1 VIRVLMLKPDLK
13 FQQTKNRKENMEKYK
28 LNKKDQEVI
37 DFTQNKLLPIA
48 NQVTR
53 FYSHWTKS
61 DEEEH
66 LQKAFLYECRQQEI
80 SLTRE
85 VAITQYYKDLA
96 FTEKELDFFVFPNQK
111 NITLPTGIF
120 IETKADYQNDT
131 GQTRLDGRY
140 QLFRYLYSSS
150 HNPDENL
157 KNANYGIFLI
167 WGQNYDHRQFQNLE
181 TFSIVEN
188 KVEAYIELW
197 RAVDDLKTKFTKIYQ
212 SKSVEIL
219 IDTLSKDNLIKLCI
233 EHDIEH
239 KSSEAKPDLIKKLK
253 DNGITSL

>member
-1 VIRVLMLKPDLK
+1 
-13 FQQTKNRKENMEKYK
+13 MEKYK
-28 LNKKDQEVI
+28 LNKKDLEVI

-66 LQKAFLYECRQQEI
+66 LQKAFLYESRQQGVL
-80 SLTRE
+80 LTRE

-96 FTEKELDFFVFPNQK
+96 FTEKELDFFVFPNQEK
-111 NITLPTGIF
+111 NSLPTGIF
-120 IETKADYQNDT
+120 IETKANYQDNT
-131 GQTRLDGRY
+131 GQTKLDGRY

-157 KNANYGIFLI
+157 RDANYGVFLV
-167 WGQNYDHRQFQNLE
+167 WGQNYDHSQFKNLE

-188 KVEAYIELW
+188 EVEAYIELW
-197 RAVDDLKTKFTKIYQ
+197 RAVDKKKTKFTKIYQ

-219 IDTLSKDNLIKLCI
+219 IDTLNKDALIKLCI
-233 EHDIEH
+233 ENKIDYKSTESKDILVE
-239 KSSEAKPDLIKKLK
+239 KLN

>member
-1 VIRVLMLKPDLK
+1 MVD
-13 FQQTKNRKENMEKYK
+13 YK
-28 LNKKDQEVI
+28 LTNDDKVVINFVEKKI
-37 DFTQNKLLPIA
+37 LPIA
-48 NQVTR
+48 NEVTN

-61 DEEEH
+61 DEEDH
-66 LQKAFLYECRQQEI
+66 LQKAFLYEARQQNI

-96 FTEKELDFFVFPNQK
+96 FTEKELDFFIFPKQTK
-111 NITLPTGIF
+111 ITLPTGIF
-120 IETKADYQNDT
+120 IETKADHSSDT
-131 GQTRLDGRY
+131 GQTNLDGRY

-157 KNANYGIFLI
+157 KNANYGIFLM
-167 WGQNYDHRQFQNLE
+167 WGQNYDHKQFQNLE

-188 KVEAYIELW
+188 KVETYIELW

-212 SKSVEIL
+212 SKSIEIM
-219 IDTLSKDNLIKLCI
+219 IDSLSRDNLIKICKENNI
-233 EHDIEH
+233 ECKSNDTKDI
-239 KSSEAKPDLIKKLK
+239 LIQKLK

>member
-1 VIRVLMLKPDLK
+1 MAD
-13 FQQTKNRKENMEKYK
+13 YK
-28 LNKKDQEVI
+28 LTNDDKTVI
-37 DFTQNKLLPIA
+37 EFVDKNILPIA
-48 NQVTR
+48 NEVTN

-66 LQKAFLYECRQQEI
+66 LQKAFLYESRQQGV

-96 FTEKELDFFVFPNQK
+96 FTEKEVDFFIFPQQK
-111 NITLPTGIF
+111 KNTLPTGIF
-120 IETKADYQNDT
+120 IETKADYSDDT
-131 GQTRLDGRY
+131 GQTKLDGRY

-157 KNANYGIFLI
+157 KNANYGIFLM
-167 WGQNYDHRQFQNLE
+167 WGQNYDHNQFQNLE
-181 TFSIVEN
+181 TLSIIEN

-212 SKSVEIL
+212 SKSVDISIES
-219 IDTLSKDNLIKLCI
+219 LSKDELIKLCI
-233 EHDIEH
+233 DNEIEY
-239 KSSEAKPDLIKKLK
+239 KSSETKPDLIKKL
-253 DNGITSL
+253 NSNNLYSL

>member
-1 VIRVLMLKPDLK
+1 MAD
-13 FQQTKNRKENMEKYK
+13 YK
-28 LNKKDQEVI
+28 LTNDDKVVI
-37 DFTQNKLLPIA
+37 NFVEKQILPIA
-48 NQVTR
+48 NEVTN

-61 DEEEH
+61 DEEDH
-66 LQKAFLYECRQQEI
+66 LQKAFLYESRQQNI

-96 FTEKELDFFVFPNQK
+96 FTEKELDFFIFPKQEK
-111 NITLPTGIF
+111 TTLPTGIF
-120 IETKADYQNDT
+120 IETKADYSDDT

-167 WGQNYDHRQFQNLE
+167 WGQNYNHRQFQNLE

-197 RAVDDLKTKFTKIYQ
+197 RAVDDLKTKFSKIYQ
-212 SKSVEIL
+212 SKSVEIM
-219 IDTLSKDNLIKLCI
+219 IDSLSRDNLIKICKENNI
-233 EHDIEH
+233 EC
-239 KSSEAKPDLIKKLK
+239 KSSDTKDILIQKLK

>member
-1 VIRVLMLKPDLK
+1 MANYELTNDDKTVIEFVD
-13 FQQTKNRKENMEKYK
+13 KN
-28 LNKKDQEVI
+28 I
-37 DFTQNKLLPIA
+37 LPIA
-48 NQVTR
+48 NEVTN

-61 DEEEH
+61 DEEDH
-66 LQKAFLYECRQQEI
+66 LQKAFLYESRQQGVL
-80 SLTRE
+80 LTRE

-96 FTEKELDFFVFPNQK
+96 FTEKELDFFVFPNQG
-111 NITLPTGIF
+111 NNSLPTGIF
-120 IETKADYQNDT
+120 IETKADYQDDT

-157 KNANYGIFLI
+157 RDTNYGVFLV
-167 WGQNYDHRQFQNLE
+167 WGQNYNHSQFKNLE

-197 RAVDDLKTKFTKIYQ
+197 RAVDKKKTKFTKIYQ

-219 IDTLSKDNLIKLCI
+219 IDTLNKDALIKLCI
-233 EHDIEH
+233 ENNIDH
-239 KSSEAKPDLIKKLK
+239 KSTESKDVLVKKLQ

>member
-1 VIRVLMLKPDLK
+1 MAD
-13 FQQTKNRKENMEKYK
+13 YK
-28 LNKKDQEVI
+28 LTNEDNSVIEFIEKKI
-37 DFTQNKLLPIA
+37 LPIA
-48 NQVTR
+48 NEVTN

-66 LQKAFLYECRQQEI
+66 LQKAFLYESRQQGV

-96 FTEKELDFFVFPNQK
+96 FTEKELDFFVFPNQGK
-111 NITLPTGIF
+111 NSLPTGIF
-120 IETKADYQNDT
+120 IETKADYQDDT

-157 KNANYGIFLI
+157 RDANYGVFLI
-167 WGQNYDHRQFQNLE
+167 WGQNYDHRQFQNLK

-197 RAVDDLKTKFTKIYQ
+197 RAVDDKKTKFTKIYQ

-219 IDTLSKDNLIKLCI
+219 IDTLSKDALIKLCI
-233 EHDIEH
+233 ENDIDYKVAET
-239 KSSEAKPDLIKKLK
+239 KSDLIKKLH

>member
-1 VIRVLMLKPDLK
+1 MAD
-13 FQQTKNRKENMEKYK
+13 YK
-28 LNKKDQEVI
+28 LTNDDKTVI
-37 DFTQNKLLPIA
+37 EFVDKNILPIA
-48 NQVTR
+48 NEVTN

-66 LQKAFLYECRQQEI
+66 LQKAFLYESRQQGV

-96 FTEKELDFFVFPNQK
+96 FTEKEVDFFIFPQQK
-111 NITLPTGIF
+111 KNTLPTGIF
-120 IETKADYQNDT
+120 IETKADYSDDT
-131 GQTRLDGRY
+131 GQTKLDGRY

-157 KNANYGIFLI
+157 KNANYGIFLM
-167 WGQNYDHRQFQNLE
+167 WGQNYDHNQFQNLE
-181 TFSIVEN
+181 TLSIIEN

-212 SKSVEIL
+212 SKSVDISIES
-219 IDTLSKDNLIKLCI
+219 LSKDELIKLCI
-233 EHDIEH
+233 DNEIEH
-239 KSSEAKPDLIKKLK
+239 KSSETKPDLIKKL
-253 DNGITSL
+253 NSNNLYSL

>member
-1 VIRVLMLKPDLK
+1 MAD
-13 FQQTKNRKENMEKYK
+13 YK
-28 LNKKDQEVI
+28 LTNDDKTVI
-37 DFTQNKLLPIA
+37 EFVDKNILPIA
-48 NQVTR
+48 NEVTN

-66 LQKAFLYECRQQEI
+66 LQKAFLYESRQQGV

-96 FTEKELDFFVFPNQK
+96 FTEKEVDFFIFPQQK
-111 NITLPTGIF
+111 KNTLPTGIF
-120 IETKADYQNDT
+120 IETKADYSDDT
-131 GQTRLDGRY
+131 GQTKLDGRY

-181 TFSIVEN
+181 TLSIIEN

-212 SKSVEIL
+212 SKSVDLPIKS
-219 IDTLSKDNLIKLCI
+219 LSKDELIKLCI
-233 EHDIEH
+233 DNEIEY
-239 KSSEAKPDLIKKLK
+239 KSSETKPDLIKKL
-253 DNGITSL
+253 NSNNLYSI

>member
-1 VIRVLMLKPDLK
+1 
-13 FQQTKNRKENMEKYK
+13 MEKYK
-28 LNKKDQEVI
+28 LNKKDLEVI

-66 LQKAFLYECRQQEI
+66 LQKAFLYESRQQDVL
-80 SLTRE
+80 LTRE

-96 FTEKELDFFVFPNQK
+96 FTEKELDFFVFPNQEK
-111 NITLPTGIF
+111 NSLPTGIF
-120 IETKADYQNDT
+120 IETKANYQDNT
-131 GQTRLDGRY
+131 GQTKLDGRY

-157 KNANYGIFLI
+157 RDANYGVFLV
-167 WGQNYDHRQFQNLE
+167 WGQNYDHSQFKNLE

-188 KVEAYIELW
+188 EVEAYIELW
-197 RAVDDLKTKFTKIYQ
+197 RAVDKKKTKFTKIYQ

-219 IDTLSKDNLIKLCI
+219 IDTLNKDALIKLCI
-233 EHDIEH
+233 ENKIDYKSTESKDILVE
-239 KSSEAKPDLIKKLK
+239 KLN

>member
-1 VIRVLMLKPDLK
+1 MNIMAD
-13 FQQTKNRKENMEKYK
+13 YK
-28 LNKKDQEVI
+28 LTNDDKVVI
-37 DFTQNKLLPIA
+37 DFVEKNILPIA
-48 NQVTR
+48 NEVTN

-61 DEEEH
+61 DEEDH
-66 LQKAFLYECRQQEI
+66 LQKAFLYESRQQNI

-96 FTEKELDFFVFPNQK
+96 FTEKELDFFIFPKQEK
-111 NITLPTGIF
+111 TTLPTGIF
-120 IETKADYQNDT
+120 IETKADYSDDT
-131 GQTRLDGRY
+131 GQTKLDGRY

-197 RAVDDLKTKFTKIYQ
+197 RAVDDLKTKFSKIYQ
-212 SKSVEIL
+212 SKSVEIP
-219 IDTLSKDNLIKLCI
+219 IESLSKDELIKLCI
-233 EHDIEH
+233 ENDIEH
-239 KSSEAKPDLIKKLK
+239 KSSESKPDLIKKLK
-253 DNGITSL
+253 DSDLTSL